1 MDEEQLEVERERM
14 QESSPAEGRS
24 ISHRS
29 QRNSTGLVIGAV
41 IIFVGLILLAGLLK
55 LLPTGVFLPLP
66 WVAVGLFL
74 IGLFIIG
81 QGGKSTVLGLLLL
94 LVSAGYLARYSGV
107 FDATGFHQIWLIT
120 VILVGLVIF
129 IGSRKK

>member
-1 MDEEQLEVERERM
+1 MDDEQLEVERERM
-14 QESSPAEGRS
+14 QEDSPVRGGS
-24 ISHRS
+24 ITHHTEH
-29 QRNSTGLVIGAV
+29 NSVGMVIGVVIVVVGLV
-41 IIFVGLILLAGLLK
+41 LLAGLLK

-74 IGLFIIG
+74 IGLFVIG

-129 IGSRKK
+129 ISSRKK